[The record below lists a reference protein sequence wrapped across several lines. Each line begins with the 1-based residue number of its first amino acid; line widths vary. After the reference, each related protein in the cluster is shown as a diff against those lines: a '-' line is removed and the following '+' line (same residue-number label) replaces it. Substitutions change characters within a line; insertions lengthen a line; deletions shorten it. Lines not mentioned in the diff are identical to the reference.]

1 MLIAQDLVSNYGPI
15 CALNG
20 VTIEVQSGEIV
31 TLIGA
36 NGAGKTTFLKT
47 VMNLVKPRKGQVRF
61 LEEDLIGLPTET
73 IVRKGVVMVQE
84 GRAILNRMTVKEN
97 LLMGAYVY
105 RDKAGINREMERV
118 FRKFPVLKKREGQ
131 MAGSLSGGEQQMLA
145 IGRALMARPKLLMLD
160 EPSLGLA
167 PILVSE
173 IFDIINNLHQS
184 GSTILLV
191 EQNAKKALQVSNR
204 AYVLETGK
212 VVLKGLSS
220 DLLVSDEVKTSYLG
234 GG

>member
-1 MLIAQDLVSNYGPI
+1 MLITQDLISNYGPI

-20 VTIEVQSGEIV
+20 VSIEVQSGEVV

-47 VMNLVKPRKGQVRF
+47 VMNLVKPREGQVRF
-61 LEEDLIGLPTET
+61 LDEDILGLPTET
-73 IVRKGVVMVQE
+73 IVRKGVIMVQE
-84 GRAILNRMTVKEN
+84 GRAILNRMTTREN

-105 RDKAGINREMERV
+105 SDKAEINDELERV
-118 FRKFPVLKKREGQ
+118 YKRFPILEKRQKQ
-131 MAGSLSGGEQQMLA
+131 MAGSLSGGEQQMLS
-145 IGRALMARPKLLMLD
+145 IGRALMAKPKLLMLD

-167 PILVSE
+167 PILVSQ

-191 EQNAKKALQVSNR
+191 EQNAKKALQISNR
-204 AYVLETGK
+204 AYVLELGK
-212 VVLKGLSS
+212 ITLKDLSS
-220 DLLVSDEVKTSYLG
+220 ELLLSDEVKTSYLG

>member
-1 MLIAQDLVSNYGPI
+1 MLIARDLVTNYGPI

-20 VTIEVQSGEIV
+20 VTLEVQGGEIV

-36 NGAGKTTFLKT
+36 NGAGKTTLLKT
-47 VMNLVKPRKGQVRF
+47 VMNLVKPQRGQVLF
-61 LEEDLIGLPTET
+61 LDEDVRGLPTET
-73 IVRKGVVMVQE
+73 IVRKGIVMVQE
-84 GRAILNRMTVKEN
+84 GRAILNRMTVMEN

-105 RDKAGINREMERV
+105 SDKAVIKAEMEQV
-118 FRKFPVLKKREGQ
+118 FGRFPILKKRQSQ

-145 IGRALMARPKLLMLD
+145 IGRALMARPRLLMLD

-173 IFDIINNLHQS
+173 IFDIIGQLHQA
-184 GSTILLV
+184 GRTILLV

-204 AYVLETGK
+204 AYVLELGK
-212 VVLKGLSS
+212 VALKGLSS
-220 DLLVSDEVKTSYLG
+220 ELLLSDEVRTSYLG

>member
-1 MLIAQDLVSNYGPI
+1 MLIAQDLFTNYGPI

-20 VTIEVQSGEIV
+20 VTLEVQAGEIV

-36 NGAGKTTFLKT
+36 NGAGKTTLLKT
-47 VMNLVKPRKGQVRF
+47 VMNLVKPQKGQVLF
-61 LEEDLIGLPTET
+61 LDEDVRGLPTET
-73 IVRKGVVMVQE
+73 IVRKGIIMVQE

-105 RDKAGINREMERV
+105 SDKAEIKAEMEQV
-118 FRKFPVLKKREGQ
+118 FRRFPVLKKRQGQ

-145 IGRALMARPKLLMLD
+145 IGRALMARPRLLMLD

-167 PILVSE
+167 PILVNK
-173 IFDIINNLHQS
+173 IFDIIGQLHQA
-184 GSTILLV
+184 GRTILLV

-204 AYVLETGK
+204 AYVLELGK
-212 VVLKGLSS
+212 VALKGLSS
-220 DLLVSDEVKTSYLG
+220 DMLLSDEVKTSYLG

>member
-1 MLIAQDLVSNYGPI
+1 MLIIQDLVTNYGPI

-20 VTIEVQSGEIV
+20 VTLEVQSGEIV

-36 NGAGKTTFLKT
+36 NGAGKTTLLKT
-47 VMNLVKPRKGQVRF
+47 VMNLVKPQRGQVLF
-61 LEEDLIGLPTET
+61 LDEDVRGIPTET
-73 IVRKGVVMVQE
+73 IVRKGIIMVQE

-105 RDKAGINREMERV
+105 SDKAKINEEMEQV
-118 FRKFPVLKKREGQ
+118 FCRFPVLKTRQSQ

-145 IGRALMARPKLLMLD
+145 IGRGLMARPRLLMLD

-167 PILVSE
+167 PILVSG
-173 IFDIINNLHQS
+173 IFDIISQLHQA
-184 GSTILLV
+184 GRTILLV

-204 AYVLETGK
+204 AYVLELGK
-212 VVLKGLSS
+212 VALKGLSS
-220 DLLVSDEVKTSYLG
+220 DLLSSDEVKTSYLG